1 MSKMKVYNNII
12 FNLISAMLY
21 AVGAYSA
28 ETLSDILALT
38 AGMVQSLICIVNLN
52 IYPSVYFN
60 LCTDLRTLIVPL
72 QFD

>member
-1 MSKMKVYNNII
+1 
-12 FNLISAMLY
+12 MLY